1 MEVVVNVMFGY
12 LLLNIMKLRNIFL
25 LLVLAAS
32 KPLFSANPADKVNPL
47 MGTEST
53 YAFSYGN
60 TYPAIA
66 LPWGMNFWSP
76 QTGANRDGWMYSY
89 AQKTICGFRQT
100 HQPSPW
106 INDYGTF
113 SIMPEVGVPV
123 FADKQRGA
131 AYTHANEIAKPYYYK
146 VKFDNGITT
155 EISPT
160 ERAASLRVTFPEKG
174 EQYIVIDAYNGGGSL
189 TIDPLGRKIIGFVK
203 NNSGGVPSN
212 FANYIV
218 IEFDQPIADYG
229 LYYGDKQYPKAQS
242 ASDDHL
248 YAYLKF
254 DTKGKTLTIRTAS
267 SFISN
272 AQAQLNLQREI
283 GTASFDGIKS
293 QAQQT
298 WNTLLNKLEIN
309 GATADQEATFYSCLY
324 RTLLFPRKFYELD
337 ASGKT
342 VHYSPYDGKIHDGYM
357 YTDNGFWD
365 TFRAVHPLFTLVYPH
380 ISAEITSALINAYRE
395 GGWLPEWA
403 SPGHRECMVGNNSV
417 SLLTD
422 AWMKGIRSF
431 DPKEALKA
439 MTHTANNQGPISTVG
454 RNGFKEYNE
463 LGYVPYPEYHEAS
476 ARTLEY
482 AYDDWC
488 IYQLAKATGDKATA
502 DIYAKR
508 ALNYRNVFDK
518 EVGFMNGRNAKGEW
532 RRPFD
537 ATEWGG
543 PFTEGSAWHYNWSAM
558 HDPEGL
564 SQLMGG
570 HEKMAFMLDSMFRA
584 PNTFKVGTYGFVIH
598 EMAEMAALNMG
609 QYGHGNEPIHHAVY
623 LFDYLNKP
631 WRAQYHLRNVMDK
644 LYNSGSKGYCGD
656 EDNGQMSAWY
666 VFSALGFYP
675 VCPGTNEYALGSPLF
690 KKATITLENG
700 KRFVIDAS
708 NNSQENVY
716 IQHATLNG
724 KNFTKNYLTF
734 DQIRGGGTFKLQ
746 MSDTPNT
753 KRGIST
759 SDTPSSLT
767 KNQK

>member
-1 MEVVVNVMFGY
+1 MNRRN
-12 LLLNIMKLRNIFL
+12 LLLQLVCTVCFPIFCT
-25 LLVLAAS
+25 
-32 KPLFSANPADKVNPL
+32 NPVDKVNPL

-76 QTGANRDGWMYSY
+76 QTGPNRDGWMYSY

-113 SIMPEVGVPV
+113 SIMPEVDSLV
-123 FADKQRGA
+123 FADKKRGA
-131 AYTHANEIAKPYYYK
+131 AYSHANEIAKPYYYQ

-155 EISPT
+155 EITPT
-160 ERAASLRVTFPEKG
+160 ERAASLRITFPENG
-174 EQYIVIDAYNGGGSL
+174 EQYIVIDGYDGGSSL
-189 TIDPLGRKIIGFVK
+189 TIDTAGRKITGYVR

-229 LYYGDKQYPKAQS
+229 LYYGDKQHPGAQN
-242 ASDDHL
+242 AIGDHV

-254 DTKGKTLTIRTAS
+254 DTKAKSLTIKTAS
-267 SFISN
+267 SFISKT
-272 AQAQLNLQREI
+272 QAQLNLDREI
-283 GTASFDGIKS
+283 GRASFDKVK
-293 QAQQT
+293 ANARQT
-298 WNTLLNKLEIN
+298 WNTQLNKLSVS
-309 GATADQEATFYSCLY
+309 GATAEQESTFYSCLY

-337 ASGKT
+337 AQGKPT
-342 VHYSPYDGKIHDGYM
+342 HYSPYDGKIHDGYM

-431 DPKEALKA
+431 DPKEALPA
-439 MTHTANNQGPISTVG
+439 MIHTANNQGPISTVG
-454 RNGFKEYNE
+454 RNGYKEYNE

-482 AYDDWC
+482 SYDDWC
-488 IYQLAKATGDKATA
+488 IYQLAKAIGDKEAA
-502 DIYAKR
+502 AVYVKR
-508 ALNYRNVFDK
+508 ALNYRNLFDK
-518 EVGFMNGRNAKGEW
+518 EVGFMNARNAKGEW

-543 PFTEGSAWHYNWSAM
+543 PFTEGSPWHYNWSAM

-609 QYGHGNEPIHHAVY
+609 QYGHGNEPVHHAIY
-623 LFDYLNKP
+623 LFDYLNQP
-631 WRAQYHLRNVMDK
+631 WRAQYHLREVMDK
-644 LYNSGSKGYCGD
+644 LYNPDSKGYCGD
-656 EDNGQMSAWY
+656 EDNGQLSAWY

-675 VCPGTNEYALGSPLF
+675 VCPGTTEYALGSPLF
-690 KKATITLENG
+690 KKTIITLENG
-700 KRFVIDAS
+700 NRFVIDAE
-708 NNSQENVY
+708 NNSHQNVY
-716 IQHATLNG
+716 IQTAILNG
-724 KNFTKNYLTF
+724 KNYTKNYLTF
-734 DQIRGGGTFKLQ
+734 EDIRKGGTFKLE
-746 MSDTPNT
+746 MSSTPNT
-753 KRGIST
+753 QRGTAAVDS
-759 SDTPSSLT
+759 PSSLT
-767 KNQK
+767 RQL